1 MSTFITNSGEKSLKK
16 RLQELIE
23 KSEELKFLVG
33 FFYFSGVRELY
44 ESLKRLDENGKLKEG
59 HLKILVGLD
68 IDEGVW
74 GIYETAIINEIYNKN
89 RLKEKFFNSL
99 KIAFNSEELDNKET
113 YEQIKFF
120 IKLLKEGKLVLR
132 KTKDPNHAK
141 LYLFKM
147 DESIKSVIPNLFI
160 TGSSNLTKFGLES
173 QDEFNVEVKDY
184 GFEEAEKYFDELWEK
199 GIELSQEDINKTI
212 YILENKSF
220 LKEISP
226 FEAYAYLLKTYLE
239 LHKGKILR
247 KELEDLLK
255 EKGYKPYNYQMEAV
269 AQALAN
275 CESHG
280 GTLLADVVGLGKTIV
295 ACLVG
300 KALGKRG
307 IVICPPHLM
316 GDDNKTSGWKKYLED
331 FKLFDWEVRSL
342 GKLEETLEF
351 VKDREDIQI
360 VIVDEAHRFRNEN
373 TQSYQFLKEICR
385 GKTVILITATP
396 FNNEP
401 SDLFS
406 LLKLFTVPKKSTIIL
421 DEDLENR
428 FDYYQSIFY
437 KLAYIKN
444 YWNSKDNR
452 RKRRAQR
459 YYRDIFGE
467 NEIDL
472 SKVKNLTKLLARE
485 IRATLEPVVIRRN
498 RLDLKYYGEKIELP
512 EVKDPKECF
521 FELTQEESKFY
532 DEVITTF
539 APLEDGGTFTGAIY
553 FPARYEKVEQLGLW
567 EEMNERSLT
576 KEEQFLYI
584 YQRNLYDFMRRLL
597 VKRFESSFGAFRES
611 ILRFR
616 DVHKTALEF
625 VKKTRKFILDRK
637 LMDDLVTAD
646 PDEILEELK
655 KYEEELKKENIN
667 NKYYKIYDIDK
678 FEYREEFIKDIEKD
692 LTLFDRLIEKIDN
705 LKLLEKDPKAE
716 KLIEEIK
723 TYINEGRKVVIF
735 TEYLDTAKYL
745 ERILEK
751 EFKDILLSAYGNF
764 SRKTIEDIYKNFDA
778 QYKDQ
783 EDKYKILLTTDKL
796 SEGFNL
802 NRAGVVINYD
812 IPWNP
817 VRVIQRVGRINRIAK
832 KVYDEIYILN
842 FFPTEQG
849 ADIVK
854 SREIAQTKMFMI
866 HNVLGEDAKIFD
878 PDEEP
883 QPAELY
889 KRLNTYYEEEE
900 ESFFTRVR
908 RDFELIEKNY
918 PEIIEEIKDMPKR
931 VKISKKGKENE
942 LLVFI
947 KKGKDLFV
955 GYKNYEEKQPKSV
968 TFEEVYEKIIAQKE
982 EKALPLSDNF
992 WTNYNLILDQ
1002 TAYKKYSTSR
1012 GQSIKEKA
1020 YNMLNFLL
1028 QEEDEEKRIKIKPYE
1043 KFISNL
1049 IEDIRSFGTLSEYTL
1064 NQIAD
1069 LENKELDKIIEELE
1083 KLKKLIGEDF
1093 LDKVLENIKS
1103 HKEEIIIAIENRIM
1117 EEGTQNA

>member
-1 MSTFITNSGEKSLKK
+1 MTTFITNSKEKSLKK
-16 RLQELIE
+16 RLKELVE

-33 FFYFSGVRELY
+33 FFYFSGIRELY
-44 ESLKRLDENGKLKEG
+44 ESLKKLDEEGKLKEA

-68 IDEGVW
+68 IDEGIW
-74 GIYETAIINEIYNKN
+74 GIYESAIIDEIYNKN
-89 RLKEKFFNSL
+89 RLKDKFFNSL
-99 KIAFNSEELDNKET
+99 KTAFNSKELDNKET

-120 IKLLKEGKLVLR
+120 IKLLKEGKLILR

-147 DESIKSVIPNLFI
+147 DESIKLVIPNLFI

-173 QDEFNVEVKDY
+173 QNEFNVEVKDY

-199 GIELSQEDINKTI
+199 GIELSQEDINKTVD
-212 YILENKSF
+212 ILENKSF

-226 FEAYAYLLKTYLE
+226 FTAYAYLLKTYLE

-255 EKGYKPYNYQMEAV
+255 EKGYKPYNYQIEAV

-280 GTLLADVVGLGKTIV
+280 GTLLADVVGLGKTII
-295 ACLVG
+295 ACLVA

-307 IVICPPHLM
+307 IVICPPHLI
-316 GDDNKTSGWKKYLED
+316 GDDNKTSGWRKYLED
-331 FKLFDWEVRSL
+331 FKLFDWEIRSL

-351 VKDREDIQI
+351 VKDKEDIQL
-360 VIVDEAHRFRNEN
+360 VIVDEAHRFRNED

-396 FNNEP
+396 FNNKP

-406 LLKLFTVPKKSTIIL
+406 LLKLFTIPKKSTIIL

-428 FDYYQSIFY
+428 FNSYQILFNR
-437 KLAYIKN
+437 LAYIKN
-444 YWNSKDNR
+444 YWNSRDEK

-459 YYRDIFGE
+459 YYKGIFE
-467 NEIDL
+467 EKEIDL

-498 RLDLKYYGEKIELP
+498 RLDLKYYGEKIELS

-521 FELTQEESKFY
+521 FGLTKEESKFY
-532 DEVITTF
+532 DEVIKTF
-539 APLEDGGTFTGAIY
+539 APLEDGGKFTGAIY
-553 FPARYEKVEQLGLW
+553 FPARYEKGEQLGSE
-567 EEMNERSLT
+567 EEMNERNLT
-576 KEEQFLYI
+576 KEEQFLYT
-584 YQRNLYDFMRRLL
+584 YQKNLYDFMRRLL

-616 DVHKTALEF
+616 DIHKTALEF
-625 VKKTRKFILDRK
+625 VRKTRKFILDRK
-637 LMDDLVTAD
+637 LMEDLVTAD

-655 KYEEELKKENIN
+655 KYEEDLKKEDIN
-667 NKYYKIYDIDK
+667 SKYYKIYEIDK
-678 FEYREEFIKDIEKD
+678 FEYREEFIRDIKKD
-692 LTLFDRLIEKIDN
+692 LTLFDRLIEKVDK

-723 TYINEGRKVVIF
+723 TYIDEGRKVVIF

-745 ERILEK
+745 EKILEQ
-751 EFKDILLSAYGNF
+751 EFKDILLSAHGNL

-778 QYKDQ
+778 QYKYQ

-889 KRLNTYYEEEE
+889 KRLNTYMEEE
-900 ESFFTRVR
+900 ESFFTKVR
-908 RDFELIEKNY
+908 RDSELIEKNY
-918 PEIIEEIKDMPKR
+918 PEITEEIKDMPKR
-931 VKISKKGKENE
+931 VKVAKKGKEDE

-955 GYKNYEEKQPKSV
+955 GYKNYKEKQPKSV
-968 TFEEVYEKIIAQKE
+968 TFEEVYEKIITQKD

-1002 TAYKKYSTSR
+1002 TAYKKYSGSK
-1012 GQSIKEKA
+1012 GQSIKDKA
-1020 YNMLNFLL
+1020 YNMLNSLL

-1043 KFISNL
+1043 KFISDL

-1064 NQIAD
+1064 TQIAE
-1069 LENKELDKIIEELE
+1069 LENKEFDKIIEELG

-1093 LDKVLENIKS
+1093 LDKILENIKS
-1103 HKEEIIIAIENRIM
+1103 HEEEIIIAIENRSA
-1117 EEGTQNA
+1117 EEVAQNA

>member
-33 FFYFSGVRELY
+33 FFYFSGIRELY
-44 ESLKRLDENGKLKEG
+44 ESLKKLDEKGKLKEG

-74 GIYETAIINEIYNKN
+74 GIYETAITDEIYNKN
-89 RLKEKFFNSL
+89 RLKDKFFNSL
-99 KIAFNSEELDNKET
+99 KIAFNSKELDNKET
-113 YEQIKFF
+113 YEQINFF

-132 KTKDPNHAK
+132 KTRDPNHAK

-147 DESIKSVIPNLFI
+147 DESIKSVVPNLFI

-199 GIELSQEDINKTI
+199 GIELSPEDINKTI

-255 EKGYKPYNYQMEAV
+255 ERGYKPYNYQMEAV

-295 ACLVG
+295 ACLVA

-307 IVICPPHLM
+307 IVICPPHLI

-459 YYRDIFGE
+459 YYKDIFEE

-472 SKVKNLTKLLARE
+472 SKVKNLTKCLARE

-521 FELTQEESKFY
+521 FELTKEESKFY
-532 DEVITTF
+532 DEVITIF
-539 APLEDGGTFTGAIY
+539 APLEYGGKFTGAIY

-567 EEMNERSLT
+567 EEMNEKILT
-576 KEEQFLYI
+576 KEEQFIYI

-667 NKYYKIYDIDK
+667 SKYYKIYDIDK

-692 LTLFDRLIEKIDN
+692 LNLFDRLIEKIDN

-745 ERILEK
+745 ERILER

-778 QYKDQ
+778 QYRDQ
-783 EDKYKILLTTDKL
+783 EDEYKVLLTTDKL

-918 PEIIEEIKDMPKR
+918 PEIIEEIKDMPQR

-955 GYKNYEEKQPKSV
+955 GYKNYEERQPKSV

-982 EKALPLSDNF
+982 EKALPLSDKF
-992 WTNYNLILDQ
+992 WENYNLILDQ

-1012 GQSIKEKA
+1012 GQSIKDKA
-1020 YNMLNFLL
+1020 YNMLNYLL

-1043 KFISNL
+1043 KFISDL

-1093 LDKVLENIKS
+1093 LDKVLENIKN
-1103 HKEEIIIAIENRIM
+1103 HKEEVIIAIENRIT
-1117 EEGTQNA
+1117 EEGAQNA